1 MQSEEAIGRVQV
13 MLGTTKI
20 IDTNGNVREVSDADS
35 IYHGEQLCSED
46 ADVLLQVKYEALSD
60 ATTYNGVFNVLVDD
74 SVLSGLNGHENLIRA
89 DFDFITLSF
98 DEEVTAPLI
107 PEGEELLSS
116 STILDLSNVAE
127 ISSIE
132 VVDFSREEALEALSE
147 SNLLTYS
154 DELQIVYEG
163 DHSDISSV
171 YTSVEQITH
180 VETTTDIQVSID
192 STLLVD
198 IPTVID
204 DTISES

>member
-1 MQSEEAIGRVQV
+1 MQSQEAIGRVQV

-46 ADVLLQVKYEALSD
+46 ADALLQVKYEALSD
-60 ATTYNGVFNVLVDD
+60 ATTYKGVFNVLVDD
-74 SVLSGLNGHENLIRA
+74 SVLSGLNGHENLFKA

-98 DEEVTAPLI
+98 NE
-107 PEGEELLSS
+107 EELLSS
-116 STILDLSNVAE
+116 GTILDLSNVAE

-132 VVDFSREEALEALSE
+132 IVDFSREEQALEALSE
-147 SNLLTYS
+147 LNLMRDS

-171 YTSVEQITH
+171 YTSVEQVTH
-180 VETTTDIQVSID
+180 VENTTDIQVSID

>member
-1 MQSEEAIGRVQV
+1 MQSQEAIGRVQV

-20 IDTNGNVREVSDADS
+20 IDTNGNVREVVDADS
-35 IYHGEQLCSED
+35 IYYGEQLCSED
-46 ADVLLQVKYEALSD
+46 SDTLLQVKYESLAD

-74 SVLSGLNGHENLIRA
+74 SVLSGLNGHENLFRA
-89 DFDFITLSF
+89 VFDFITLDF
-98 DEEVTAPLI
+98 NE
-107 PEGEELLSS
+107 EELLSS
-116 STILDLSNVAE
+116 GTILDLSNVAE

-132 VVDFSREEALEALSE
+132 IVDFSREEQALEALSE
-147 SNLLTYS
+147 LNLMRDS

-171 YTSVEQITH
+171 YSTVEQVTH
-180 VETTTDIQVSID
+180 VENTTDIQVSID

>member
-1 MQSEEAIGRVQV
+1 MQSQEAIGRVQV
-13 MLGTTKI
+13 MLGATKI

-46 ADVLLQVKYEALSD
+46 SDALLQVKYEALSD

-74 SVLSGLNGHENLIRA
+74 SVLSGLNGHENLFRA

-98 DEEVTAPLI
+98 NE
-107 PEGEELLSS
+107 EELLSS
-116 STILDLSNVAE
+116 GTILDLSNVAE

-132 VVDFSREEALEALSE
+132 IVDFSREEQALEAPSE
-147 SNLLTYS
+147 LNLMTDS

-180 VETTTDIQVSID
+180 VEITTDIQVSID

>member
-1 MQSEEAIGRVQV
+1 MQSQEAIGRVQV
-13 MLGTTKI
+13 MLGATKI

-46 ADVLLQVKYEALSD
+46 SDALLQVKYEALSD

-74 SVLSGLNGHENLIRA
+74 SVLSGLNGHENLFRA

-98 DEEVTAPLI
+98 NE
-107 PEGEELLSS
+107 EELLSS
-116 STILDLSNVAE
+116 GTILDLSNVAE

-132 VVDFSREEALEALSE
+132 IVDFSREEQALEALSE
-147 SNLLTYS
+147 LNLMTDS

-180 VETTTDIQVSID
+180 VEITTDIQVSID